1 MTETRTRAKLTGED
15 LLEIQA
21 ETRKS
26 YELIEGELVEMS
38 PTGGLH
44 SEIEVTISALLWLH
58 VRQHKL
64 GRVVGGEAGFYVR
77 GDEHT
82 VRGAD
87 VAFISTAKVPPEGL
101 PTGFLKIAP
110 DLVVEVVSPNDRGTE
125 IVEKVGE
132 WLAFGVAAVWVVY
145 PNTRSVHV
153 YTDPRSSRIFS
164 ADDTLEGSGALAG
177 FSTPVRAFFEG

>member
-38 PTGGLH
+38 PTSGVHGA
-44 SEIEVTISALLWLH
+44 IEFNIALLIGQY
-58 VRQHKL
+58 VRQHRL
-64 GRVVGGEAGFYVR
+64 GQIVVGEAGFYVR

-87 VAFISTAKVPPEGL
+87 VAFISAAKVPPEGL